1 MINRNYFARLRN
13 VLLIQTIL
21 VFCVSAVLAQQTQ
34 PPQPSTMV
42 VAPRSNVDTLAEI
55 KKSGKLRVGV
65 AKIAP
70 WAFHDKNDKTNNLV
84 GFEIDVA
91 KKMARDLSVEV
102 EFYPV
107 HFDYLI
113 HDLLAERFD
122 IIISGLSITAERALK
137 VNFSAPYNVTHLTL
151 AANEKMS
158 KGFNTVESFNKK
170 GIIIGV
176 VKGTTSEE
184 IGSLTFPNAKIKHYE
199 EDHALFLDLTENKIN
214 AAISD
219 APRPEAVARS
229 FPGVVTTPL
238 KPLASYPAAFA
249 ARRGDPDFINF
260 LNSWIQERT
269 VNGYLE
275 RRRKHWFDSFKWM
288 ESL

>member
-1 MINRNYFARLRN
+1 
-13 VLLIQTIL
+13 
-21 VFCVSAVLAQQTQ
+21 
-34 PPQPSTMV
+34 
-42 VAPRSNVDTLAEI
+42 
-55 KKSGKLRVGV
+55 
-65 AKIAP
+65 
-70 WAFHDKNDKTNNLV
+70 
-84 GFEIDVA
+84 
-91 KKMARDLSVEV
+91 
-102 EFYPV
+102 
-107 HFDYLI
+107 
-113 HDLLAERFD
+113 
-122 IIISGLSITAERALK
+122 
-137 VNFSAPYNVTHLTL
+137 
-151 AANEKMS
+151 
-158 KGFNTVESFNKK
+158 VESFNKK

-176 VKGTTSEE
+176 VEGTTSEE

-249 ARRGDPDFINF
+249 VRRGDFDFINY

>member
-1 MINRNYFARLRN
+1 MINRIYFARLRN
-13 VLLIQTIL
+13 ILLIYTIL
-21 VFCVSAVLAQQTQ
+21 VFCASPVLAQQKQ

-42 VAPRSNVDTLAEI
+42 VATRSSVDTLAEI

-65 AKIAP
+65 AKIVP
-70 WAFHDKNDKTNNLV
+70 WAFHDKTGKLV

-91 KKMARDLSVEV
+91 QKMARDLGVEV

-113 HDLLAERFD
+113 SDLLAERFD

-137 VNFSAPYNVTHLTL
+137 VNFSAPYNVTNLTL
-151 AANEKMS
+151 AASEKMS

-170 GIIIGV
+170 GITIGV
-176 VKGTTSEE
+176 VYGTTAEE
-184 IGSLTFPNAKIKHYE
+184 IGSLTFPNAQIKHYE
-199 EDHALFLDLTENKIN
+199 EDNALFKDLTENKIN

-219 APRPEAVARS
+219 APRPEAVAKS
-229 FPGVVTTPL
+229 FPRIITTPL
-238 KPLASYPAAFA
+238 KPLAVFPAAFA
-249 ARRGDPDFINF
+249 VRRGDQDFVNF

-275 RRRKHWFDSFKWM
+275 RRRKHWFDSFNWW

>member
-1 MINRNYFARLRN
+1 
-13 VLLIQTIL
+13 
-21 VFCVSAVLAQQTQ
+21 
-34 PPQPSTMV
+34 MV
-42 VAPRSNVDTLAEI
+42 IAPRSNVDTLAEI

-65 AKIAP
+65 AKIVP
-70 WAFHDKNDKTNNLV
+70 SAFHDKNGKLV

-91 KKMARDLSVEV
+91 KKMARDLGVEV

-107 HFDYLI
+107 HFDYLLS
-113 HDLLAERFD
+113 DLLAERYD

-158 KGFNTVESFNKK
+158 KGFKTVESFNKN
-170 GIIIGV
+170 GITIGV
-176 VKGTTSEE
+176 VHGTTAEE
-184 IGSLTFPNAKIKHYE
+184 IGSLTFPNAKIKLYE
-199 EDHALFLDLTENKIN
+199 EDQALFKDLTEDKIS

-219 APRPEAVARS
+219 APRPEAVAKG
-229 FPGVVTTPL
+229 FPGIVTTPL
-238 KPLASYPAAFA
+238 KPLATFPAAFA
-249 ARRGDPDFINF
+249 VRRGDPDFVNF

-269 VNGYLE
+269 VNGWIE
-275 RRRKHWFDSFKWM
+275 RRRKHWFNSFDWW

>member
-21 VFCVSAVLAQQTQ
+21 VFCVSAVLAQQKQ

-137 VNFSAPYNVTHLTL
+137 VNFSAPYNVTNLTL

-158 KGFNTVESFNKK
+158 KGFKTVEAFNKK
-170 GIIIGV
+170 GITIGV
-176 VKGTTSEE
+176 VEGTTSEE
-184 IGSLTFPNAKIKHYE
+184 IGSLTFPNAQIKHYD
-199 EDHALFLDLTENKIN
+199 EDSALFQDLTENKIN

-249 ARRGDPDFINF
+249 VRRGDPDFINF

>member
-1 MINRNYFARLRN
+1 MINRIYFARLRN
-13 VLLIQTIL
+13 VLLIHTIL
-21 VFCVSAVLAQQTQ
+21 VFCVSAVLAQQKQ
-34 PPQPSTMV
+34 QPQPSTMV

-65 AKIAP
+65 AKIVP
-70 WAFHDKNDKTNNLV
+70 WAFHDKNGKLV

-91 KKMARDLSVEV
+91 KKMARDLGVEV

-107 HFDYLI
+107 HFDYLLS
-113 HDLLAERFD
+113 DLLAERYD

-158 KGFNTVESFNKK
+158 KGFKTVESFNKN
-170 GIIIGV
+170 GITIGV
-176 VKGTTSEE
+176 VHGTTAEE
-184 IGSLTFPNAKIKHYE
+184 IGSLTFPNAKIKLYE
-199 EDHALFLDLTENKIN
+199 EDQALFKDLTEDKIS

-219 APRPEAVARS
+219 APRPEAVAKG
-229 FPGVVTTPL
+229 FPGIVTTFL
-238 KPLASYPAAFA
+238 KPLATFPAAFA
-249 ARRGDPDFINF
+249 VRRGDPDFVNF

-269 VNGYLE
+269 VNGWIE
-275 RRRKHWFDSFKWM
+275 RRRKHWFNSFDWW

>member
-1 MINRNYFARLRN
+1 MINRIYFARVRN
-13 VLLIQTIL
+13 VLLIHTIL
-21 VFCVSAVLAQQTQ
+21 VFCVSAVLAQQKQ

-65 AKIAP
+65 AKIVP
-70 WAFHDKNDKTNNLV
+70 WAFHDKNGKLV

-91 KKMARDLSVEV
+91 KKMARDLGVEV

-107 HFDYLI
+107 HFDYLLS
-113 HDLLAERFD
+113 DLLAERYD

-158 KGFNTVESFNKK
+158 KGFKTVESFNKN
-170 GIIIGV
+170 GITIGV
-176 VKGTTSEE
+176 VHGTTAEE
-184 IGSLTFPNAKIKHYE
+184 IGSLTFPNAKIKLYE
-199 EDHALFLDLTENKIN
+199 EDQALFKDLTEDKIS

-219 APRPEAVARS
+219 APRPEAVAKG
-229 FPGVVTTPL
+229 FPGIVTTPL
-238 KPLASYPAAFA
+238 KPLATFPAAFA
-249 ARRGDPDFINF
+249 VRRGDPDFVNF

-269 VNGYLE
+269 VNGWIE
-275 RRRKHWFDSFKWM
+275 RRSKHWFNSFDWW

>member
-21 VFCVSAVLAQQTQ
+21 VFCVSAVLAQQKQ

-65 AKIAP
+65 AKVIP
-70 WAFHDKNDKTNNLV
+70 WAFHDKNDKTNKLI

-113 HDLLAERFD
+113 SDLLAERFD

-137 VNFSAPYNVTHLTL
+137 VNFSAPYNVTNLTL

-249 ARRGDPDFINF
+249 VRRGDFDFINY

>member
-21 VFCVSAVLAQQTQ
+21 VFCVSAVLAQQKQ

-65 AKIAP
+65 AKVIP

-91 KKMARDLSVEV
+91 KKMARDLGVEV

-113 HDLLAERFD
+113 SDLLAERYD

-137 VNFSAPYNVTHLTL
+137 VNFSAPYNVTNLTL

-249 ARRGDPDFINF
+249 VRRGDFDFINY

>member
-1 MINRNYFARLRN
+1 MINRIYFARLRN
-13 VLLIQTIL
+13 VLLIHTIL
-21 VFCVSAVLAQQTQ
+21 VFCVSAVLAQQKQ
-34 PPQPSTMV
+34 QPQPSTMV

-65 AKIAP
+65 AKIVP
-70 WAFHDKNDKTNNLV
+70 SAFHDKNGKLV

-91 KKMARDLSVEV
+91 KKMARDLGVEV

-107 HFDYLI
+107 HFDYLLS
-113 HDLLAERFD
+113 DLLAERYD

-158 KGFNTVESFNKK
+158 KGFKTVESFNKN
-170 GIIIGV
+170 GITIGV
-176 VKGTTSEE
+176 VHGTTAEE
-184 IGSLTFPNAKIKHYE
+184 IGSLTFPNAKIKLYE
-199 EDHALFLDLTENKIN
+199 EDQALFKDLTEDKIS

-219 APRPEAVARS
+219 APRPEAVAKG
-229 FPGVVTTPL
+229 FPGIVTTPL
-238 KPLASYPAAFA
+238 KPLATFPAAFA
-249 ARRGDPDFINF
+249 VRRGDPDFVNF

-269 VNGYLE
+269 VNGWIE
-275 RRRKHWFDSFKWM
+275 RRRKHWFNSFDWW

>member
-1 MINRNYFARLRN
+1 
-13 VLLIQTIL
+13 
-21 VFCVSAVLAQQTQ
+21 VLAQQKQ
-34 PPQPSTMV
+34 QPQPSTMV
-42 VAPRSNVDTLAEI
+42 IAPRSNVDTLAEI

-65 AKIAP
+65 AKIVP
-70 WAFHDKNDKTNNLV
+70 WAFHDKNGKLV

-91 KKMARDLSVEV
+91 KKMARDLGVEV

-107 HFDYLI
+107 HFDYLLS
-113 HDLLAERFD
+113 DLLAERYD

-158 KGFNTVESFNKK
+158 KGFKTVESFNKN
-170 GIIIGV
+170 GITIGV
-176 VKGTTSEE
+176 VHGTTAEE
-184 IGSLTFPNAKIKHYE
+184 IGSLTFPNAKIKLYE
-199 EDHALFLDLTENKIN
+199 EDQALFKDLTEDKIS

-219 APRPEAVARS
+219 APRPEAVAKG
-229 FPGVVTTPL
+229 FPGIVTTPL
-238 KPLASYPAAFA
+238 KPLATFPAAFA
-249 ARRGDPDFINF
+249 VRRGDPDFVNF

-269 VNGYLE
+269 VNGWIE
-275 RRRKHWFDSFKWM
+275 RRRKHWFNSFDWW

>member
-1 MINRNYFARLRN
+1 MINRIYFGRLRN
-13 VLLIQTIL
+13 VLLMHTIL
-21 VFCVSAVLAQQTQ
+21 VFCVSAVLAQQKQ
-34 PPQPSTMV
+34 LPQPSTMV

-65 AKIAP
+65 AKIVP
-70 WAFHDKNDKTNNLV
+70 WAFHDKNDKTNKLV

-91 KKMARDLSVEV
+91 RKLARDLGVEV

-113 HDLLAERFD
+113 SDLLAERFD

-137 VNFSAPYNVTHLTL
+137 VNFSAPYNVTNLTL
-151 AANEKMS
+151 AANQKMS

-170 GIIIGV
+170 GITIGV
-176 VKGTTSEE
+176 VEGTTSEE

-199 EDHALFLDLTENKIN
+199 EDSALFQDLTENKIN

-229 FPGVVTTPL
+229 FPGVITTPL
-238 KPLASYPAAFA
+238 KPLATYPAAFA
-249 ARRGDPDFINF
+249 VRRGDSDFINF

-275 RRRKHWFDSFKWM
+275 NRRKHWFDSFKWW
-288 ESL
+288 ERL

>member
-1 MINRNYFARLRN
+1 MINRTYFARLRN
-13 VLLIQTIL
+13 VLLMHTIL
-21 VFCVSAVLAQQTQ
+21 VFCASAVIAQQKQ
-34 PPQPSTMV
+34 QPQPSTMV

-65 AKIAP
+65 AKVVP
-70 WAFHDKNDKTNNLV
+70 WAFHDKNDKTNKLI

-91 KKMARDLSVEV
+91 RKLARDLSVEV

-113 HDLLAERFD
+113 SDLLAERFD

-137 VNFSAPYNVTHLTL
+137 VNFSAPYNVTNLTL

-170 GIIIGV
+170 GITIGV
-176 VKGTTSEE
+176 VEGTTSEE

-238 KPLASYPAAFA
+238 KPLATYPAAFA
-249 ARRGDPDFINF
+249 VRRGDPDFINF
-260 LNSWIQERT
+260 LNAWIQERT

-275 RRRKHWFDSFKWM
+275 SRRKHWFDSFKWL